1 MKLISYIICILL
13 LILILV
19 LYCHISS
26 LKKINNNI
34 EILQTINPSID
45 KIQDLLQE
53 KSPTVFKNVL
63 YEWEPI
69 INIFDKS
76 ITEINNMSI
85 NDKTFYNDLIDCFNS
100 YSLCGSMGWDY
111 YFTEKNILDTEE
123 YFTLETQHRHI
134 ICQIMGTQR
143 YYLASP
149 NQTQFIKKENMK
161 DNEIN
166 NVQLSAT
173 EKKLIKKNPTKSIVN
188 FWNEEETGKEPFNK
202 VEYMEIILREGNCL
216 YIPYGWWFLSEVE
229 EDSMVL
235 EGFNISCISL
245 FV

>member
-1 MKLISYIICILL
+1 MKIISYIICFLL

-45 KIQDLLQE
+45 KIQDILQE
-53 KSPTVFKNVL
+53 KSPTIFKNVL

-69 INIFDKS
+69 INTFDKP
-76 ITEINNMSI
+76 IDEINNMSL

-100 YSLCGSMGWDY
+100 YSLCASLGWDY

-123 YFTLETQHRHI
+123 FFTLETQHRHI
-134 ICQIMGTQR
+134 ICQITGSQR

-149 NQTQFIKKENMK
+149 NQTQFIEKKKYN

-166 NVQLSAT
+166 NVQLSET
-173 EKKLIKKNPTKSIVN
+173 ERKLIKKNPYKSIIN
-188 FWNEEETGKEPFNK
+188 FWNEEETAKKPFNN
-202 VEYMEIILREGNCL
+202 VEYIEIILREGNCL

-229 EDSMVL
+229 EDGLVL

>member
-26 LKKINNNI
+26 LKKINNNV
-34 EILQTINPSID
+34 EILQTINPSIE

-149 NQTQFIKKENMK
+149 NQTQFIKKGK
-161 DNEIN
+161 WGDNEIN